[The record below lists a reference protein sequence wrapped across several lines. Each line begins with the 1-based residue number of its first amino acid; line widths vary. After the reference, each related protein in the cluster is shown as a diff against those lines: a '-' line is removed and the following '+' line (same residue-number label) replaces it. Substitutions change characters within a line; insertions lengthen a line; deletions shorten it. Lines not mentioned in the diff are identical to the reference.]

1 MQFLGK
7 YINVITDVGFSIQ
20 YKTNL
25 PLLSARTARLSSDL
39 NGFENGTEVQHR
51 PVRSWTMYLRR
62 RIKWPLRIPRP
73 SQLYKKLG
81 CPKPLCT
88 ASKKA

>member
-1 MQFLGK
+1 M
-7 YINVITDVGFSIQ
+7 S
-20 YKTNL
+20 
-25 PLLSARTARLSSDL
+25 LLMLDSAYNIKQISPSCQLEQPLSSDL

-81 CPKPLCT
+81 CPKPLST